1 MNIDRALP
9 QLGIGPATGDTRTS
23 SSQADAP
30 AFSLDAGSQSAAQE
44 RKSTSFAPRDTAR
57 AEAAVQAARARAS
70 SQPARERAHVRATD
84 DVPHEEAAAKPQEAV
99 KPGAARGPHD
109 AAKSSARAERGA
121 SAPQDEA
128 VEAPTDASSDA
139 VAAAD
144 DTHAPAKAVTDD
156 ALPDRMLALLSGDW
170 AMPAAAPPPASMSPA
185 TTDTSAGTAPL
196 AATAGPSQI
205 GVAPVLAGIAT
216 VADTVAAS
224 PASVDAAAPAVPPV
238 LPDAPMAPVSPL
250 ATTAA
255 GVALAA
261 LQPSAPSNAGADAAS
276 SDAFAAL
283 AALAEGAGERNAAV
297 ATSTDSGTPATPGLA
312 FNTPAARG
320 ADTLQTVT
328 RAVAVAGPTSIP
340 LALDAAFDDGMGSR
354 ILWMADQRV
363 DRAEIRLNPD
373 SLGPIDVR
381 LQMDG
386 HRLNAQFHSA
396 NADVRQ
402 ALESGMDR
410 LRDMLGRQGME
421 LGQAQV
427 GTGARQ
433 GDGRQTASTGN
444 GSGGEA
450 AAGEPHVTTVRAL
463 RSRGLLDEY
472 A

>member
-1 MNIDRALP
+1 MNIDCALP

-30 AFSLDAGSQSAAQE
+30 AFSLDAGSQGAAQE

-84 DVPHEEAAAKPQEAV
+84 DVPHEEAAAKPQEAA
-99 KPGAARGPHD
+99 KPDAARGPHD

-144 DTHAPAKAVTDD
+144 DTHASAKAVTDD

-170 AMPAAAPPPASMSPA
+170 AMPTAAPPLASSSPA
-185 TTDTSAGTAPL
+185 TTDTSAVTAPL
-196 AATAGPSQI
+196 AATAGPSLI

-216 VADTVAAS
+216 AAESVATS
-224 PASVDAAAPAVPPV
+224 PASVDAAPPV

-261 LQPSAPSNAGADAAS
+261 LQPSAQSNAGADAAS

-297 ATSTDSGTPATPGLA
+297 ATSTDTGTPATPGLA

-328 RAVAVAGPTSIP
+328 RAFAVAGPTSIP

-386 HRLNAQFHSA
+386 HRVNAQFHSA

-433 GDGRQTASTGN
+433 GDGRQAASN
-444 GSGGEA
+444 GGANGGDA
-450 AAGEPHVTTVRAL
+450 GTGEPTVTTVRAL